1 MANLTPRELE
11 IKNKLYSQ
19 YKANK
24 KKFIRDYGKDAEQV
38 MIGRAIKLAKQ
49 MNEKLNKQKVRE
61 MIKTALTQPVEEI
74 NSADFV
80 QNRKPVED
88 KEENPR
94 DVIQLD
100 VPLFIRL
107 LEYAREDAKE
117 DVDLHN
123 VTENVIELSKEGRVL
138 DMDDYNSIMSP
149 DSEGNITELVS
160 KIMKKLKP

>member
-49 MNEKLNKQKVRE
+49 MNEKLNKEKVRE
-61 MIKTALTQPVEEI
+61 MIKTALTKGPVEEI
-74 NSADFV
+74 NSAEFV
-80 QNRKPVED
+80 QSRKPVED
-88 KEENPR
+88 EEKNPK
-94 DVIQLD
+94 DIIQMD
-100 VPLFIRL
+100 IPLFIRM

-123 VTENVIELSKEGRVL
+123 VAENAIELSKEGRIL
-138 DMDDYNSIMSP
+138 DMSDYNDIVSP
-149 DSEGNITELVS
+149 DEI
-160 KIMKKLKP
+160 KM